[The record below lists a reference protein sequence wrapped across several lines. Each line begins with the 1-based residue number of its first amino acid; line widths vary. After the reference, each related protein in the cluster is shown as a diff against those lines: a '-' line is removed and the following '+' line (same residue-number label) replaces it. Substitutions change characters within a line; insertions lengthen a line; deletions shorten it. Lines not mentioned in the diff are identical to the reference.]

1 MKIFLTG
8 GTGFIGKN
16 FCNLVAK
23 KGDFIYAVSRKI
35 KLILKKILNGF
46 VVILAII
53 GVKNYLNQIY

>member
-16 FCNLVAK
+16 LYTQYLEK
-23 KGDFIYAVSRKI
+23 KE
-35 KLILKKILNGF
+35 LIHKKILNGF
-46 VVILAII
+46 VVILVMT